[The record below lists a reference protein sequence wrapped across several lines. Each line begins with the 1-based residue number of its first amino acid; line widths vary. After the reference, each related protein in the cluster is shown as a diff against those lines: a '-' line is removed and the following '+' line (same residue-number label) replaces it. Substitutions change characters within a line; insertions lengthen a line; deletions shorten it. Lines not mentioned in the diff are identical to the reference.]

1 MIVRIATEGQYE
13 LSDDDAAELN
23 ELDNQAVAACDG
35 SDDASFQAA
44 FTQLLY
50 YVRSKG
56 VPVPEDLLAPS
67 DVIIPPPDVSLEE
80 ARAEFSGEGLIPG

>member
-1 MIVRIATEGQYE
+1 VIVRIATEGQYE
-13 LSDDDAAELN
+13 LSDDDTAELN
-23 ELDNQAVAACDG
+23 ELDNKAVAACDG
-35 SDDASFQAA
+35 SDDAQFHAA
-44 FTQLLY
+44 FTQLLD

-56 VPVPEDLLAPS
+56 TPVPEDQLGPS

>member
-13 LSDDDAAELN
+13 LSDDDAGELN
-23 ELDNQAVAACDG
+23 RLDNEAVAACEG
-35 SDDASFQAA
+35 SDDAKFHAA
-44 FTQLLY
+44 FMALLD

-56 VPVPEDLLAPS
+56 TPVPEDRLAPS
-67 DVIIPPPDVSLEE
+67 DAIIPPPDVSLEE